1 MCGGARRT
9 DGHGH
14 SCCQAGGQLPRFLQP
29 WVLLLL
35 LRKPGH
41 GYELMERLAREDDLP
56 DADPGLLYP
65 MLRRMEQQGLVR
77 STWDTGG
84 AGPARRLYQVTPEGV
99 EYLHAW
105 AVDIRKTR
113 GRLDRFLE
121 EYQAQFSNT
130 GDEKDVR

>member
-1 MCGGARRT
+1 
-9 DGHGH
+9 
-14 SCCQAGGQLPRFLQP
+14 
-29 WVLLLL
+29 VLLLL

-41 GYELMERLAREDDLP
+41 GYELMERLAQEDDLP